1 MEKPNNS
8 LPVLGLGI
16 AIGVVLVVI
25 LVFVVGAIPKKVTVG
40 GVEFEIPTPTVF
52 QSNTP
57 SNSVVAPTNA
67 PAPDLWQFYVD
78 DIRKSAPN
86 ASVTVETL
94 KNIAA
99 QIPAGVPY
107 FAEAEVGLI
116 PYQYNGNIID
126 RAGLVSLNTPEGG
139 YAYISWGNG
148 KIATNEIT
156 VDYQWSEGNAYLVL
170 VIGKSDDRTSAD
182 LNTSLELSEFS
193 SGNIYTNFAS
203 PAPSQVFQRS
213 IINKAWFAQQLWWAQ
228 KNSSITV
235 SIVDLNTSNRLNYKV
250 DPANFAWT
258 NNN

>member
-8 LPVLGLGI
+8 LPILGLGI
-16 AIGVVLVVI
+16 TIGVILVVI

-52 QSNTP
+52 QSNAP

-67 PAPDLWQFYVD
+67 PTPDLWQFYVD
-78 DIRKSAPN
+78 DIRESAPN
-86 ASVTVETL
+86 APVTAETL

-99 QIPAGVPY
+99 QIPGSVPY
-107 FAEAEVGLI
+107 FAEAEIGLI
-116 PYQYNGNIID
+116 PYQYNGHVID
-126 RAGLVSLNTPEGG
+126 RAGPVSLSTPEGG

-148 KIATNEIT
+148 KIATNGIT
-156 VDYQWSEGNAYLVL
+156 VDYQWSEGNVYLVL
-170 VIGKSDDRTSAD
+170 VIGKPDDGTSAD

-193 SGNIYTNFAS
+193 SGSIYTNFAF
-203 PAPSQVFQRS
+203 PAPSQVFHGS

-235 SIVDLNTSNRLNYKV
+235 SIVDLNASDRLDYKV
-250 DPANFAWT
+250 DPANFAW
-258 NNN
+258 NK